1 MHRAGSR
8 KVSHRLPSPFPAEVT
23 QNTLFSVAEN
33 YRDTYESSLPR
44 EAHSSCRS
52 WGRLAAWA
60 HPATVAETQGPKG
73 ETRTISNPDVST
85 KQSWQAWRSWYFS
98 ATLIWAHTI
107 SSKKKTLR
115 ATFPRIGQG
124 ALWSQ
129 DPLEIYK
136 D

>member
-1 MHRAGSR
+1 MAKVYHRKGRRVKATGKDVRRAGSR

-44 EAHSSCRS
+44 EAHSSRRS
-52 WGRLAAWA
+52 WGRLATWA

-98 ATLIWAHTI
+98 AMPADLGTHN
-107 SSKKKTLR
+107 
-115 ATFPRIGQG
+115 Q
-124 ALWSQ
+124 
-129 DPLEIYK
+129 
-136 D
+136 